1 MSDPLSFL
9 AAFSSEEVMDHVLP
23 QTTTFFS
30 LPLELRTQ
38 IYRLCLLPKQE
49 NTQTRKQAVTV
60 KTHMKSR
67 VGLNL
72 LLGCK
77 EIYVEAVQY
86 AYEYRWWQI
95 GNVPVQSPQR
105 PLDGSTPIFDGPAL
119 MASINSQTMAKIKN
133 LSFRIPITMHGGFA
147 ASPVVL
153 GALDS
158 MEGLSNVRACLYF
171 RDSSW
176 GYATKLA
183 DSPLLIGLMIQVL
196 TQVPEHVMLSFEVR
210 MLKPSARR
218 GVYPYSHSDTA
229 LEAIRTLVTDYA
241 SLQGRNCGPPKPLSS
256 LKSDSPACATILRG
270 SVSGNESQAVRIS
283 MNSIPWKST
292 DLELI

>member
-49 NTQTRKQAVTV
+49 NTQTRRQAVTV

-196 TQVPEHVMLSFEVR
+196 TQVPEHVMLSFEQYGIGSNPDPGDGLCITPRTQLWPSKASQLPQVR
-210 MLKPSARR
+210 F
-218 GVYPYSHSDTA
+218 
-229 LEAIRTLVTDYA
+229 
-241 SLQGRNCGPPKPLSS
+241 SS
-256 LKSDSPACATILRG
+256 LCHHLERLSIWQWIAGSQNINEFNTIEEHRFGADLTGPGNDLRFPRTSPCA
-270 SVSGNESQAVRIS
+270 
-283 MNSIPWKST
+283 
-292 DLELI
+292 